1 MTCRNAIYFRGLPDS
16 TLHAPKSVYQVLK
29 PIEGH
34 HGPAIPWFKQ
44 EGMGVQWEFNG
55 S

>member
-1 MTCRNAIYFRGLPDS
+1 M
-16 TLHAPKSVYQVLK
+16 LK

-44 EGMGVQWEFNG
+44 EGMGVQWELNNNIDYLLKNG
-55 S
+55 YIRLINRTAQGQ